1 MNSPFQRCA
10 WHPDAETGLSCQRCG
25 RPICAKC
32 LVDAAVGFQC
42 PECARDKQV
51 TRKLNSFT
59 RPVVTQAIIGVCAAL
74 FIVSLGV
81 DKNELFSNYALNPI
95 LVQYYGEYFRLITSM
110 FLHAN
115 FMHIAFNMLALW
127 QVGMALEN
135 RLGKYKFAV
144 IYFLSG
150 ISGGLLSV
158 YMNEPMAFSV
168 GASGAVFG
176 LFGAYVAISRRLNSD
191 ASGMLVMIAINL
203 GIGFIVPN
211 IDWHGHIGGLIGG
224 FVLGNLVELRRR

>member
-1 MNSPFQRCA
+1 MNTFQRCA
-10 WHPDAETGLSCQRCG
+10 WHPETETGLSCQRCE

-32 LVDAAVGFQC
+32 LVDASVGFQC

-51 TRKLNSFT
+51 VIKMNSYA
-59 RPVVTQAIIGVCAAL
+59 RPVLTQIIIGICVAL
-74 FIVSLGV
+74 FVFSFGAN
-81 DKNELFSNYALNPI
+81 KNEIITSFGLNPI
-95 LVQYYGEYFRLITSM
+95 LVQYYGEYFRLVTSM
-110 FLHAN
+110 FLHLN

-127 QVGMALEN
+127 QVGLVLEN

-176 LFGAYVAISRRLNSD
+176 LFGAFVAINRRLKLD
-191 ASGMLVMIAINL
+191 AYGMLVMIAINL
-203 GIGFIVPN
+203 GIGFVIPN
-211 IDWHGHIGGLIGG
+211 IDWHGHVGGLIAG
-224 FVLGNLVELRRR
+224 FLLGNIVELRRR

>member
-1 MNSPFQRCA
+1 MNTFQRCA
-10 WHPDAETGLSCQRCG
+10 WHPETETGLSCQRCE

-51 TRKLNSFT
+51 VRKLNTFS
-59 RPVVTQAIIGVCAAL
+59 RPVVTQTLIVICVSVFLFSFAGDTNAIITNFG
-74 FIVSLGV
+74 
-81 DKNELFSNYALNPI
+81 LNPI
-95 LVQYYGEYFRLITSM
+95 LVQFYGEYYRLITSM
-110 FLHAN
+110 FLHLN

-127 QVGMALEN
+127 QVGMVLED
-135 RLGKYKFAV
+135 RLGKYKFIV
-144 IYFLSG
+144 IYLLSG
-150 ISGGLLSV
+150 VAGGMLSV

-191 ASGMLVMIAINL
+191 ATGMLVMIAINL
-203 GIGFIVPN
+203 GIGFVFPN
-211 IDWHGHIGGLIGG
+211 IDWHGHVGGLVAG
-224 FVLGNLVELRRR
+224 FILGNLVELRRR

>member
-1 MNSPFQRCA
+1 MSTFQRCA
-10 WHPDAETGLSCQRCG
+10 WHPETETGLSCQRCG

-32 LVDAAVGFQC
+32 LVDASVGFQC

-51 TRKLNSFT
+51 TRQINTFA
-59 RPVVTQAIIGVCAAL
+59 RPLVTQIIIAVCVAL
-74 FIVSLGV
+74 FVFSYGGNQ
-81 DKNELFSNYALNPI
+81 NEIISNYGLNPV
-95 LVQYYGEYFRLITSM
+95 LVQYYGEWYRIITSM
-110 FLHAN
+110 FLHLN

-127 QVGMALEN
+127 QVGLVLEN

-144 IYFLSG
+144 IYLLSG

-203 GIGFIVPN
+203 GLGFVVPN
-211 IDWHGHIGGLIGG
+211 IDWHGHVGGLIAG
-224 FVLGNLVELRRR
+224 FVLGNIVEIRRR

>member
-1 MNSPFQRCA
+1 MSPLQRCA
-10 WHPDAETGLSCQRCG
+10 WHPETETGVSCQRCS

-51 TRKLNSFT
+51 VRKLNSFA
-59 RPVVTQAIIGVCAAL
+59 RPIVTQAIIVICVAL
-74 FIVSLGV
+74 FVLSYG
-81 DKNELFSNYALNPI
+81 NENEIIFNYGLNPI
-95 LVQYYGEYFRLITSM
+95 SVQYLGEWYRLITSM
-110 FLHAN
+110 FLHVN
-115 FMHIAFNMLALW
+115 LMHIAFNMLALW
-127 QVGMALEN
+127 QVGLVLEN

-150 ISGGLLSV
+150 ISGGLLSL
-158 YMNEPMAFSV
+158 YMNEPLAFSV

-203 GIGFIVPN
+203 GLGFVVPN
-211 IDWHGHIGGLIGG
+211 IDWHGHVGGLVAG
-224 FVLGNLVELRRR
+224 FVLGNLVELKRR